1 MHKGRRD
8 RLQVR
13 LLALGAA
20 AAFAFARGSDPS
32 GETILR
38 NVQSH
43 MAEVRDYTVHLD
55 VVADIERL
63 NVPEMHVT
71 MYFKQPDKVH
81 LDAQGFAML
90 PREGL
95 ALNMEKLM
103 SRYTVERVDHDT
115 AGGESLYRL
124 TLAARS
130 ERTAMRSM
138 QLEVHPVRWTIERF
152 STGGAGDRTVSV
164 SFRYAQV
171 EGHWLPEQMT
181 ARFSMAPADT
191 AGGEPPEGPAPF
203 PPRQIPRN
211 GTVTV
216 HYSSYQ
222 INTGLSDEIFSKDA
236 TRPPE

>member
-1 MHKGRRD
+1 MQKGRRGQ
-8 RLQVR
+8 LQAR
-13 LLALGAA
+13 MLALGAA
-20 AAFAFARGSDPS
+20 SAFALVHGGEPS
-32 GETILR
+32 GEAILR
-38 NVQSH
+38 NVQSR

-81 LDAQGFAML
+81 LDAEGFAML

-95 ALNMEKLM
+95 ALNVEKLL
-103 SRYTVERVDHDT
+103 SRYFVEHVERDT
-115 AGGESLYRL
+115 VAGGSLYRL

-138 QLEVHPVRWTIERF
+138 QLEIQPDRWTIERV
-152 STGGAGDRTVSV
+152 STGGPGDRTVNV
-164 SFRYAQV
+164 TFRYAQV

-181 ARFSMAPADT
+181 ARFSVAPADT
-191 AGGEPPEGPAPF
+191 SGGEGVEGPAPF
-203 PPRQIPRN
+203 PPRQVPRN

-216 HYSSYQ
+216 HYSSYH
-222 INTGLSDEIFSKDA
+222 INTGLSDEIFTKDPS
-236 TRPPE
+236 RPPE